1 VVVHVANE
9 KPLPTSATG
18 RVARWV
24 ACSRYIQG
32 WLERDNAIPAE
43 RIQVIYTGVDADAR
57 LPRWR
62 VPDPV
67 RLDLR
72 QRFGATDPGATVLL
86 FAGRL
91 VKEKGVSE
99 LLDAFERVRRRA
111 GGPVMLLL
119 AGNVRDSDDPENEKA
134 VYGKAVTN
142 RIASMDG
149 VRWVGSLRPD
159 QMHEFLLAGDV
170 FVMPSLWNDPFPT
183 VMLEAAAAGLP
194 IVAAARGGITEFLS
208 GCPDFSFVADPA
220 DPEAIA
226 AEILRYVESPA
237 ARDSAGRWLR
247 ERVER
252 AFSWDRVCKEFE
264 DLYDA
269 LLQTPERRGA
279 A

>member
-1 VVVHVANE
+1 
-9 KPLPTSATG
+9 
-18 RVARWV
+18 
-24 ACSRYIQG
+24 
-32 WLERDNAIPAE
+32 
-43 RIQVIYTGVDADAR
+43 
-57 LPRWR
+57 
-62 VPDPV
+62 
-67 RLDLR
+67 
-72 QRFGATDPGATVLL
+72 
-86 FAGRL
+86 
-91 VKEKGVSE
+91 
-99 LLDAFERVRRRA
+99 
-111 GGPVMLLL
+111 MLLL
-119 AGNVRDSDDPENEKA
+119 AGNVRESDDPDNEKA

-220 DPEAIA
+220 DPDAIA
-226 AEILRYVESPA
+226 EQILRYVESPA

-252 AFSWDRVCKEFE
+252 AFSWDRVCREFE
-264 DLYDA
+264 DLYDT
-269 LLQTPERRGA
+269 LLQIPERRGA